1 MSVHEKVQSSKR
13 KMDPDETKRLEKI
26 EDLIIATLEMNGY
39 EPVESMNVMSQM
51 IVKSFVGFGTKEHLI
66 QLTQVMLDLF
76 DHFKSIKGQDV
87 S

>member
-76 DHFKSIKGQDV
+76 DHFKRIKGQDV